1 MNAGTVFSPGPGLGL
16 VGLDDLYVLGELVGL
31 GDLRDWGSDAG
42 LHSTN
47 PGVLSVSSPGLPC
60 LARRSSK
67 QQIMICNQM

>member
-42 LHSTN
+42 LHLSRSALN
-47 PGVLSVSSPGLPC
+47 VVPWPPLPG
-60 LARRSSK
+60 
-67 QQIMICNQM
+67 